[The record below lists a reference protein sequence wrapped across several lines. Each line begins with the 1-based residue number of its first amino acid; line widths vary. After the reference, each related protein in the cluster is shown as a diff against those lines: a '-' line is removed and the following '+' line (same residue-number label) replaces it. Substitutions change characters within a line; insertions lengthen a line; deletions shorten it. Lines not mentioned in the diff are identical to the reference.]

1 MSANDQ
7 KQKPAAEDG
16 FWHNGSFFAW
26 APPVTKP
33 PPARIPTRLVVA
45 AILHDPT
52 KDGAT
57 DGSTTTNEKATTVEV
72 PPLRPATTT
81 VMPTPIPNQHPEST
95 SASQTTEPNT
105 FVSHNGHTFAWAPP
119 VTKQRQPD
127 RATSSQS
134 SPTPSVHTEHSFS
147 HNGHSYAWASSQSEP
162 QSKPDTNMTGAF
174 SHNGHSF
181 AWAPSETNRQSDFT
195 SLSSMLAMM
204 TPLLEAN
211 LRRLRRGTA
220 ERTDPDRGLDLRAIL
235 SRPALPLLTQ
245 DWEETSKVMDELA
258 PKNRERRRKAQDF
271 QQEALDLDLEARAR
285 AALAVPAD
293 PLPLPLPRNSP
304 PRRFKDFQDELVEAR
319 RLAVSSIT
327 RSQDFSNCRID
338 DDLHQELRNLRT
350 VPTRLMGER
359 RPYSRSY
366 PQHQVDL
373 DRSVLQAELEPL
385 PNNATIEPP
394 KDLPSRYSTPKKTDK
409 PQGDVPSRYV
419 FTADPV
425 ANPKSVVKGQGHK
438 GHYRFSVLTDKLVR
452 FEWSEDGGFEDRAS
466 TTAFFRSFPTPEFK
480 VDNKKNQ
487 LEIVTKYFHLT
498 YDKNEFSSDGLT
510 IKAGNDVWHY
520 DGKSYGDLGGTART
534 LDRADG
540 RIPLEPGVLSRKA
553 YAVLDDSASMLF
565 EDGWIATRKPG
576 RKDGYLFA
584 YHGDHKAAIKDFYRL
599 SGGQPLLPRWALGN
613 WWSRY
618 HAYSDKEYLAVMKRF
633 ANETIPLSV
642 AVIDM
647 DWHKVNIPSKYGS
660 GWTGYS
666 WNPDLFPFPE
676 NFLDNLHNMGLK
688 VTVNDHPADGI
699 RAFEDQY
706 KVVAEALGHDTSNEE
721 PIRFDCTDKKF
732 LDAYFDVLKAN
743 LEDEGID
750 FWWIDWQQGNRSRI
764 PGVDPLWVL
773 NHYHYLTSRRN
784 VKTTATPITFSRYA
798 GAGSHRYPI
807 GFSGDTLITWASLHF
822 QPEFTATASNIGYGW
837 WSHDIGGHY
846 AGVRSNELTAR
857 WVQFG
862 CFSPILRLH
871 SEKSQWNSKE
881 PWLYEPEARKVMTN
895 YMQLRYRLIP
905 FLYTMNVRACYES
918 EPLMQPMY
926 WNHKDDEEAYTVPNQ
941 YYFGPDLIVAPITTP
956 NDSSTLMGSVR
967 AWLPDTKGRRYI
979 DIRHPSLVYDGG
991 RYVDVHRPLS
1001 EIPVFAREGT
1011 IIPLDTAKSPGR
1023 HKNGVTRPQAITIQ
1037 LVVGADAYF
1046 ELVEEPTDAVPA
1058 AKADRPDPS
1067 TFVRTPIRWNQKEGI
1082 LAIGP
1087 EVNGRGERREWTV
1100 ELLGCTKG
1108 MNTNFSEEEAEG
1120 EDHCALPMPLQWGSP
1135 QQDLDRLRQKINK
1148 MKLHNNKHATRP
1160 RPNPNLSAYPSGIRG
1175 YEPEPH
1181 AEHSTRLYLGT
1192 IGTKA
1197 RENPFAMYQRQ
1208 GNNAHMMFAEDRI
1221 NQDQNQDE
1229 KQKSDKP
1236 QPEAKAREFNLGKNL
1251 ELDVVDIPA
1260 RLHQMLYRCEMEYPM
1275 KQIIYDL
1282 VTKSDQG
1289 SVKER
1294 VERLWR
1300 LGNNV
1305 PESVKRAVVEIWA
1318 ADSRSE
1324 GNAVGVACKE
1334 VVEEEEDVKE
1344 QKKDDG
1350 KEDEQEAVLKKDGK
1364 ESDGEWD
1371 DDARSEQSYE
1381 FV

>member
-1 MSANDQ
+1 MSEVSEALIGSNFTTLGGLEAEATVDSRYLELMPIDIEIEVDVMKRRERLGSIRAAVDKRNTLRVIAYRTRLIPIAMSADDQ

-33 PPARIPTRLVVA
+33 PPARIPSRLVVA

-52 KDGAT
+52 KET
-57 DGSTTTNEKATTVEV
+57 TQSTTKAPEKAIAAEV
-72 PPLRPATTT
+72 PRPRPATETVVTT
-81 VMPTPIPNQHPEST
+81 PAPNQQPQ
-95 SASQTTEPNT
+95 QTNEPKPGANT

-119 VTKQRQPD
+119 VTKRQQD
-127 RATSSQS
+127 RATSSQPS
-134 SPTPSVHTEHSFS
+134 PSIQPTPEHSFS
-147 HNGHSYAWASSQSEP
+147 HNGHSYAWASSVTTRQPEHQMTS
-162 QSKPDTNMTGAF
+162 TNAF

-181 AWAPSETNRQSDFT
+181 AWASSETKRQSDST
-195 SLSSMLAMM
+195 TKAPVQAPMSLSTQFGEARRTMEELGE
-204 TPLLEAN
+204 LLERSQA
-211 LRRLRRGTA
+211 RL
-220 ERTDPDRGLDLRAIL
+220 ERTKAGILESLAGSSRAGIVQ
-235 SRPALPLLTQ
+235 P
-245 DWEETSKVMDELA
+245 
-258 PKNRERRRKAQDF
+258 
-271 QQEALDLDLEARAR
+271 
-285 AALAVPAD
+285 D
-293 PLPLPLPRNSP
+293 PLPLPPPRNSP
-304 PRRFKDFQDELVEAR
+304 PRPFRDFQDELAEAR
-319 RLAVSSIT
+319 RLAVASIT
-327 RSQDFSNCRID
+327 RNQQHIRNRITNE
-338 DDLHQELRNLRT
+338 DLYDELRHLRT
-350 VPTRLMGER
+350 MTSRLIGER
-359 RPYSRSY
+359 LH
-366 PQHQVDL
+366 PQPNPRCHVAQD
-373 DRSVLQAELEPL
+373 QIAQQTPEPL
-385 PNNATIEPP
+385 PSNATAEPP
-394 KDLPSRYSTPKKTDK
+394 KDLPSRYSFANKTDK
-409 PQGDVPSRYV
+409 PQGEVPSRYS

-425 ANPKSVVKGQGHK
+425 ANSKSVVKGQGHR

-480 VDNKKNQ
+480 VNDEKDK
-487 LEIVTKYFHLT
+487 LEIFTQYFHLT

-510 IKAGNDVWHY
+510 AKAGNDVWRY

-540 RIPLEPGVLSRKA
+540 RIPLEPGILSRKA

-618 HAYSDKEYLAVMKRF
+618 HAYSDKEYLALMKRF
-633 ANETIPLSV
+633 ATEKIPLNV

-666 WNPDLFPFPE
+666 WNPDLFPLPE
-676 NFLDNLHNMGLK
+676 NFLSNLHDMGLK

-706 KVVAEALGHDTSNEE
+706 KLVAKALGHDASKEE

-881 PWLYEPEARKVMTN
+881 PWLYEPEARKVMTD
-895 YMQLRYRLIP
+895 YLQLRYRLIP

-926 WNHKDDEEAYTVPNQ
+926 WNHKDEEAYTVPNQ

-956 NDSSTLMGSVR
+956 NNSSTLMGSVR
-967 AWLPDTKGRRYI
+967 AWLPDTGRRYI

-1011 IIPLDTAKSPGR
+1011 IIPLDTAKSAGR
-1023 HKNGVTRPQAITIQ
+1023 HKHGSTRPQAITIQ

-1046 ELVEEPTDAVPA
+1046 ELVEEPTGAVPVA
-1058 AKADRPDPS
+1058 MADRPDPS
-1067 TFVRTPIRWNQKEGI
+1067 TLVRTPIRWNQKEGI
-1082 LAIGP
+1082 LTIGP

-1100 ELLGCTKG
+1100 ELVGCTEGVNKDVVEDDDDDDDLPIVTG
-1108 MNTNFSEEEAEG
+1108 NPASDLQNFNRFRER
-1120 EDHCALPMPLQWGSP
+1120 LL
-1135 QQDLDRLRQKINK
+1135 RLRERFRN
-1148 MKLHNNKHATRP
+1148 AS
-1160 RPNPNLSAYPSGIRG
+1160 RPNPSSLSSHRNR
-1175 YEPEPH
+1175 ECEQPH
-1181 AEHSTRLYLGT
+1181 SSHITTVFLGT
-1192 IGTKA
+1192 LAFGGAKA
-1197 RENPFAMYQRQ
+1197 D
-1208 GNNAHMMFAEDRI
+1208 NNTNNL
-1221 NQDQNQDE
+1221 NQD
-1229 KQKSDKP
+1229 KG
-1236 QPEAKAREFNLGKNL
+1236 REFKLG
-1251 ELDVVDIPA
+1251 ERDP
-1260 RLHQMLYRCEMEYPM
+1260 
-1275 KQIIYDL
+1275 
-1282 VTKSDQG
+1282 
-1289 SVKER
+1289 ER
-1294 VERLWR
+1294 VE
-1300 LGNNV
+1300 
-1305 PESVKRAVVEIWA
+1305 
-1318 ADSRSE
+1318 
-1324 GNAVGVACKE
+1324 VGSGLK
-1334 VVEEEEDVKE
+1334 EEEGE
-1344 QKKDDG
+1344 
-1350 KEDEQEAVLKKDGK
+1350 EAVPKNDDKV
-1364 ESDGEWD
+1364 SDEEWD
-1371 DDARSEQSYE
+1371 EDARSEQSYE